1 MIPRV
6 VLDTNVVVSALLK
19 PHGLEDQV
27 FRLALA
33 GRLLLCVSPEVL
45 AEYGRVLSSPKFK
58 FKPEEVATAL
68 RQLEK
73 AGSLFHPAQ
82 TLRISAHEPDNRFY
96 ECADAAQAAFLIT
109 GNLKHFKKDYQ
120 ATKVVNARKLL
131 DLLATGQ
138 IYICV

>member
-19 PHGLEDQV
+19 PQGSEDQV
-27 FRLALA
+27 LRLALA
-33 GRLLLCVSPEVL
+33 GRLLLCVSPQVL

-58 FKPEEVATAL
+58 FQPGEVATAL

-73 AGSLFHPAQ
+73 AGSLFRPA
-82 TLRISAHEPDNRFY
+82 RILEISGHEPDNRFY
-96 ECADAAQAAFLIT
+96 ECADAAQAAFLVM
-109 GNLKHFKKDYQ
+109 GNLRHFKKDYQ
-120 ATKVVNARKLL
+120 ATKIVNARKLL

-138 IYICV
+138 I

>member
-82 TLRISAHEPDNRFY
+82 TLRIPAHEPDNRFY

-109 GNLKHFKKDYQ
+109 GNRSEEHTSELQSLRHL
-120 ATKVVNARKLL
+120 VCRLL
-131 DLLATGQ
+131 L
-138 IYICV
+138 

>member
-19 PHGLEDQV
+19 PQGLEDQV
-27 FRLALA
+27 LRLALA

-45 AEYGRVLSSPKFK
+45 AEYARVLASPKFK
-58 FKPEEVATAL
+58 FRPEEIATAL

-73 AGSLFHPAQ
+73 AGSLFNPAR
-82 TLRISAHEPDNRFY
+82 TLRISDHETDNRFY

-120 ATKVVNARKLL
+120 TTKIVNARKLL
-131 DLLATGQ
+131 DLLTTGLL
-138 IYICV
+138 

>member
-19 PHGLEDQV
+19 PQGREDQV
-27 FRLALA
+27 LRLALA
-33 GRLLLCVSPEVL
+33 GRLLLCVSPQVL

-58 FKPEEVATAL
+58 FQPEEVATAL

-73 AGSLFHPAQ
+73 AGSLFRPE
-82 TLRISAHEPDNRFY
+82 RILKISDDEPDNRFY
-96 ECADAAQAAFLIT
+96 ECADAAQAAFLVT
-109 GNLKHFKKDYQ
+109 GNLRHFKKDYQ
-120 ATKVVNARKLL
+120 ATRIVNARKLL

-138 IYICV
+138 I

>member
-19 PHGLEDQV
+19 PQGSEDQV
-27 FRLALA
+27 LRLALA
-33 GRLLLCVSPEVL
+33 GRLLLCVSPQVL

-58 FKPEEVATAL
+58 FQPSEVATAL

-73 AGSLFHPAQ
+73 AGSPFHPAR

-109 GNLKHFKKDYQ
+109 GNLKHFKKDYR
-120 ATKVVNARKLL
+120 ATKVVNARKLI

>member
-19 PHGLEDQV
+19 SQGLEDQV

-33 GRLLLCVSPEVL
+33 GRLLLCVSPAVL
-45 AEYGRVLSSPKFK
+45 AEYARVLPGPKFK
-58 FKPEEVATAL
+58 LLPDEVATTL

-73 AGSLFHPAQ
+73 AGSLFHPAR

-109 GNLKHFKKDYQ
+109 GNFKHFGKDYKV
-120 ATKVVNARKLL
+120 TKIVNARKLL
-131 DLLATGQ
+131 DLLGAGQ
-138 IYICV
+138 V

>member
-19 PHGLEDQV
+19 PQGREDQV
-27 FRLALA
+27 LRLALA
-33 GRLLLCVSPEVL
+33 GRLLVCVSPQVL

-58 FKPEEVATAL
+58 FQPEEVATAL

-73 AGSLFHPAQ
+73 AGSLFRPA
-82 TLRISAHEPDNRFY
+82 RILEISGHESDNRFY
-96 ECADAAQAAFLIT
+96 ECADAAQAAFLVT
-109 GNLKHFKKDYQ
+109 GNLKHFEKDYR
-120 ATKVVNARKLL
+120 ATRIVNARKLL

-138 IYICV
+138 I

>member
-19 PHGLEDQV
+19 RQGPEDQI
-27 FRLALA
+27 LPL
-33 GRLLLCVSPEVL
+33 VL

-58 FKPEEVATAL
+58 FQPEEVATVL

-73 AGSLFHPAQ
+73 AGSLFRPA
-82 TLRISAHEPDNRFY
+82 RILEISDHESDNRFY

-120 ATKVVNARKLL
+120 ATKIVNARKLL
-131 DLLATGQ
+131 DLLAAGQ
-138 IYICV
+138 I

>member
-1 MIPRV
+1 

-19 PHGLEDQV
+19 PQGREDQV
-27 FRLALA
+27 LRLALA
-33 GRLLLCVSPEVL
+33 GRLMLCVSPQVL

-58 FKPEEVATAL
+58 FQPEEVATAL

-73 AGSLFHPAQ
+73 AGSLLHPSRN
-82 TLRISAHEPDNRFY
+82 LKICDHEPDNRFY
-96 ECADAAQAAFLIT
+96 ECADAAQAAFLVT

-120 ATKVVNARKLL
+120 ATKIVNARKLL

-138 IYICV
+138 I

>member
-19 PHGLEDQV
+19 PQGLEDQV
-27 FRLALA
+27 LRLALA

-45 AEYGRVLSSPKFK
+45 GEYARVLSSPKFK
-58 FKPEEVATAL
+58 FQPEEVATAL

-73 AGSLFHPAQ
+73 SGSLFSPVR
-82 TLRISAHEPDNRFY
+82 TLKISEHEPDNRFY
-96 ECADAAQAAFLIT
+96 ECADAAQAALLIT
-109 GNLKHFKKDYQ
+109 GSLKHFKKDYQ
-120 ATKVVNARKLL
+120 TTKIVNARKLL

-138 IYICV
+138 I

>member
-27 FRLALA
+27 LRLALA
-33 GRLLLCVSPEVL
+33 GRLLLCVSPDVL

-58 FKPEEVATAL
+58 FQPEEVATAL

-73 AGSLFHPAQ
+73 ASNLFRPTR
-82 TLRISAHEPDNRFY
+82 TLKISTHESDNRFY

-109 GNLKHFKKDYQ
+109 GNLKHFKKDYH

-138 IYICV
+138 I